1 MKIIG
6 IDEVGYGAWA
16 GPLLNSAVYIDIPN
30 FESRDLSEIIEKS
43 NDYINSVVGEENF
56 KWIKDSKKLS
66 IPKRESMYNFL
77 TKNFLF
83 SIGISYPEEIDKLN
97 VRNANFVAMERAVQ
111 DLHKTYDLII
121 IDGNAEPTFS
131 AKIST
136 IIDGDEFSKLIS
148 IASIIAKVTRDNL
161 MQQLHN
167 EFPNYGWNK
176 NVGYGT
182 KLHSDAIKTFG
193 ITKYHRK
200 SYKPIR
206 KILGED

>member
-121 IDGNAEPTFS
+121 IDGNAKPTFRP
-131 AKIST
+131 K
-136 IIDGDEFSKLIS
+136 
-148 IASIIAKVTRDNL
+148 
-161 MQQLHN
+161 
-167 EFPNYGWNK
+167 FPQ
-176 NVGYGT
+176 
-182 KLHSDAIKTFG
+182 S
-193 ITKYHRK
+193 
-200 SYKPIR
+200 
-206 KILGED
+206 